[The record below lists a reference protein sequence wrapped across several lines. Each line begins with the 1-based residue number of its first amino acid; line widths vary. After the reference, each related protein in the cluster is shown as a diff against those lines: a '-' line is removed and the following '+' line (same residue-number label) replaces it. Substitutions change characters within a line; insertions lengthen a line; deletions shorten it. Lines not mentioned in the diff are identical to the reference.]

1 MISTMNKV
9 IYNQYNY
16 NLDRLPE
23 EIIYNVYQYIGND
36 NMIKNLKKNI
46 LLEIKK
52 NRERRYIN
60 ELLESIDMDD
70 DKRNKIIKM
79 RPSIED
85 LVDLIKN
92 KHHNNEKKTYLMLLV
107 PIRVK
112 LIIRKDIVNKGL
124 L

>member
-16 NLDRLPE
+16 NLDKLPE

-36 NMIKNLKKNI
+36 NMIEYLKKNI
-46 LLEIKK
+46 LHELKK
-52 NRERRYIN
+52 NRERIYIN
-60 ELLESIDMDD
+60 ELFESIDMDD

-79 RPSIED
+79 RPTIED

-92 KHHNNEKKTYLMLLV
+92 KHRDNERKTYLMLLV

-112 LIIRKDIVNKGL
+112 LIIRKEISNKGL

>member
-16 NLDRLPE
+16 NLDKLPE

-36 NMIKNLKKNI
+36 NMIKYFKKNI

-79 RPSIED
+79 RPTIED

-92 KHHNNEKKTYLMLLV
+92 KHHNNEKKTYLMMLI

>member
-16 NLDRLPE
+16 NLDKLPE

-36 NMIKNLKKNI
+36 NMIEYLKKNI
-46 LLEIKK
+46 LHELKK
-52 NRERRYIN
+52 NRERIYIN

-79 RPSIED
+79 RPTIED

-92 KHHNNEKKTYLMLLV
+92 KHRDNEKKTYLMLLV

-112 LIIRKDIVNKGL
+112 LIIRKEISNKGL

>member
-16 NLDRLPE
+16 NLDKLPE

-36 NMIKNLKKNI
+36 NMIKYLKKNI

-60 ELLESIDMDD
+60 ELFESIDMDD

-79 RPSIED
+79 RPTIED

-92 KHHNNEKKTYLMLLV
+92 KHRDNEKKTYLMLLV

-112 LIIRKDIVNKGL
+112 LIIRKEISNKGL

>member
-16 NLDRLPE
+16 NLDKLPE

-36 NMIKNLKKNI
+36 NMIEYLKKNI
-46 LLEIKK
+46 LFELKK
-52 NRERRYIN
+52 KRERRYIN

-79 RPSIED
+79 RPTIED

-92 KHHNNEKKTYLMLLV
+92 KHRDNEKKTYLMLLV

>member
-16 NLDRLPE
+16 NLDKLPE

-36 NMIKNLKKNI
+36 NMIEYLKKNI

-52 NRERRYIN
+52 NREQRYIN

-92 KHHNNEKKTYLMLLV
+92 KHHNNEKKTYLMMLV

>member
-16 NLDRLPE
+16 NLDKLPE

-36 NMIKNLKKNI
+36 NMIEYLKKNI
-46 LLEIKK
+46 LFELKK
-52 NRERRYIN
+52 KRERRYIN

-79 RPSIED
+79 RPTIED

-92 KHHNNEKKTYLMLLV
+92 KHRDNEKKTYLMLLV

-112 LIIRKDIVNKGL
+112 LIIRKEISNKGL

>member
-16 NLDRLPE
+16 NLDKLPE

-36 NMIKNLKKNI
+36 NMIKYLKKNI

-60 ELLESIDMDD
+60 ELFESIDMDD

-79 RPSIED
+79 RPTIED

-112 LIIRKDIVNKGL
+112 LIIRKEISNKGL

>member
-16 NLDRLPE
+16 NLDKLPE

-36 NMIKNLKKNI
+36 NMIEYLKKNI

-52 NRERRYIN
+52 NRERIYIN
-60 ELLESIDMDD
+60 ELFESIDMDD

-79 RPSIED
+79 RPTIED

-92 KHHNNEKKTYLMLLV
+92 KHRDNERKTYLMLLV

-112 LIIRKDIVNKGL
+112 LIIRKEISNKGL

>member
-36 NMIKNLKKNI
+36 NMIKYLKKNI

-60 ELLESIDMDD
+60 ELFESIDMDD

-79 RPSIED
+79 RPTIED

-92 KHHNNEKKTYLMLLV
+92 KHRDNEKKTYLMLLV

-112 LIIRKDIVNKGL
+112 LIIRKEISNKGL

>member
-16 NLDRLPE
+16 NLDKLPE

-36 NMIKNLKKNI
+36 NMIKYFKKNI

-60 ELLESIDMDD
+60 ELFESIDMDD

-79 RPSIED
+79 RPTIED

-92 KHHNNEKKTYLMLLV
+92 KHRDNEKKTYLMLLV

-112 LIIRKDIVNKGL
+112 LIIRKEISNKGL

>member
-16 NLDRLPE
+16 NLDKLPE

-36 NMIKNLKKNI
+36 NMIEYLKKNI

-79 RPSIED
+79 RPTIED

-92 KHHNNEKKTYLMLLV
+92 KHCDNEKKTYLMLLV

-112 LIIRKDIVNKGL
+112 LIIRKEISNKGL

>member
-36 NMIKNLKKNI
+36 NMIKYFKKNI
-46 LLEIKK
+46 LIEIKK

>member
-16 NLDRLPE
+16 NLDKLPE

-36 NMIKNLKKNI
+36 NMIEYLKKNI
-46 LLEIKK
+46 LHELKK
-52 NRERRYIN
+52 NRERIYIN

-79 RPSIED
+79 RPTIED

-92 KHHNNEKKTYLMLLV
+92 KHRDNEKKTYLMLLV

>member
-36 NMIKNLKKNI
+36 NMIKYFKKNI

-92 KHHNNEKKTYLMLLV
+92 KHHNNEKKTYLMMLI

>member
-1 MISTMNKV
+1 MNKV

-16 NLDRLPE
+16 NLDKLPE

-36 NMIKNLKKNI
+36 NMIKYFKKNI

-79 RPSIED
+79 RPTIED

-92 KHHNNEKKTYLMLLV
+92 KHRDNEKKTYLMLLV

-112 LIIRKDIVNKGL
+112 LIIRKEISNKGL

>member
-16 NLDRLPE
+16 NLDKLPE
-23 EIIYNVYQYIGND
+23 ELIYNVYQYIGND
-36 NMIKNLKKNI
+36 IMIEYLKKNI
-46 LLEIKK
+46 LHELKK

-79 RPSIED
+79 RPTIED

-92 KHHNNEKKTYLMLLV
+92 KHRDNEKKTYLMLLV

-112 LIIRKDIVNKGL
+112 LIIRKEISNKGL

>member
-16 NLDRLPE
+16 NLDKLPE

-36 NMIKNLKKNI
+36 NMIEYLKKNI

-52 NRERRYIN
+52 NRERIYIN
-60 ELLESIDMDD
+60 ELFESIDMDD

-79 RPSIED
+79 RPTIED

-92 KHHNNEKKTYLMLLV
+92 KHCDNEKKTYLMLLV

-112 LIIRKDIVNKGL
+112 LIIRKEISNKGL

>member
-16 NLDRLPE
+16 NLDKLPE

-36 NMIKNLKKNI
+36 NMIEYLKKNI
-46 LLEIKK
+46 LLELKK

-79 RPSIED
+79 RPTIED

-92 KHHNNEKKTYLMLLV
+92 KHRDNEKKTYLMLLV

-112 LIIRKDIVNKGL
+112 LIIRKEISNKGL

>member
-16 NLDRLPE
+16 NLDKLPE

-36 NMIKNLKKNI
+36 NMIEYLKKNI
-46 LLEIKK
+46 LHELKK

-60 ELLESIDMDD
+60 ELFESIDMDD

-79 RPSIED
+79 RPTIED

-92 KHHNNEKKTYLMLLV
+92 KHRDNEKKTYLMLLV

-112 LIIRKDIVNKGL
+112 LIIRKEISNKGL

>member
-16 NLDRLPE
+16 NLDKLPE
-23 EIIYNVYQYIGND
+23 ELIYNVYQYIGND
-36 NMIKNLKKNI
+36 NMIEYLKKNI
-46 LLEIKK
+46 LHELKK

-79 RPSIED
+79 RPTIED

-92 KHHNNEKKTYLMLLV
+92 KHRDNEKKTYLMLLV

-112 LIIRKDIVNKGL
+112 LIIRKEISNKGL

>member
-16 NLDRLPE
+16 NLDKLPE

-36 NMIKNLKKNI
+36 NMIEYLKKNI

-79 RPSIED
+79 RPTIED

-92 KHHNNEKKTYLMLLV
+92 KHRDNEKKTYLMLLV

-112 LIIRKDIVNKGL
+112 LIIRKEISNKGL

>member
-16 NLDRLPE
+16 NLDKLPE

-36 NMIKNLKKNI
+36 NMIEYFKKNI
-46 LLEIKK
+46 LLELKK

-79 RPSIED
+79 RPTIED

-92 KHHNNEKKTYLMLLV
+92 KHRDNEKKTYLMLLV

>member
-16 NLDRLPE
+16 NLDKLPE

-36 NMIKNLKKNI
+36 NMIEYLKKNI
-46 LLEIKK
+46 LFELKK

-79 RPSIED
+79 RPTIED

-92 KHHNNEKKTYLMLLV
+92 KHRDNEKKTYLMLLV

-112 LIIRKDIVNKGL
+112 LIIRKEIYNKGL

>member
-16 NLDRLPE
+16 NLDKLPE

-36 NMIKNLKKNI
+36 NMIEYLKKNI

-52 NRERRYIN
+52 NRERIYIN
-60 ELLESIDMDD
+60 ELFESIDMDD

-79 RPSIED
+79 RPTIED

-92 KHHNNEKKTYLMLLV
+92 KHRDNEKKTYLMLLV

-112 LIIRKDIVNKGL
+112 LIIRKEISIKGL

>member
-16 NLDRLPE
+16 NLDKLPE

-36 NMIKNLKKNI
+36 NMIEYFKKNI
-46 LLEIKK
+46 LLELKK

-79 RPSIED
+79 RPTIED

-92 KHHNNEKKTYLMLLV
+92 KHRDNEKKTYLMMLI

>member
-16 NLDRLPE
+16 NLDKLPE

-36 NMIKNLKKNI
+36 NMIEYFKKNI
-46 LLEIKK
+46 LLELKK

-79 RPSIED
+79 RPTIED

-92 KHHNNEKKTYLMLLV
+92 KHRDNEKKTYLMLLV

-112 LIIRKDIVNKGL
+112 LIIRKEISNKGL

>member
-16 NLDRLPE
+16 NLDKLPE

-36 NMIKNLKKNI
+36 NMIKYFKKNI
-46 LLEIKK
+46 LLELKK

-79 RPSIED
+79 RPTIED

-92 KHHNNEKKTYLMLLV
+92 KHRDNEKKTYLMLLV

-112 LIIRKDIVNKGL
+112 LIIRKEISNKGL

>member
-16 NLDRLPE
+16 NLDKLPE

-36 NMIKNLKKNI
+36 IMIEYFKKNI
-46 LLEIKK
+46 LHELKK

-79 RPSIED
+79 RPTIED

-92 KHHNNEKKTYLMLLV
+92 KHRDNEKKTYLMLLV

-112 LIIRKDIVNKGL
+112 LIIRKEIYNKGL

>member
-16 NLDRLPE
+16 NLDKLPE
-23 EIIYNVYQYIGND
+23 ELIYNVYQYIGND
-36 NMIKNLKKNI
+36 NMIEYLKKNI
-46 LLEIKK
+46 LHELKK

-60 ELLESIDMDD
+60 ELFESIDMDD

-79 RPSIED
+79 RPTIED

-92 KHHNNEKKTYLMLLV
+92 KHRDNEKKTYLMLLV

-112 LIIRKDIVNKGL
+112 LIIRKEISNKGL

>member
-16 NLDRLPE
+16 NLDKLPE

-36 NMIKNLKKNI
+36 NMIKYFKKNI

-79 RPSIED
+79 RPTIED

-92 KHHNNEKKTYLMLLV
+92 KHRDNEKKTYLMLLV

-112 LIIRKDIVNKGL
+112 LIIRKEISNKGL

>member
-16 NLDRLPE
+16 NLDKLPE

-36 NMIKNLKKNI
+36 NMIEYLKKNI

-52 NRERRYIN
+52 NRERIYIN
-60 ELLESIDMDD
+60 ELFESIDMDD

-79 RPSIED
+79 RPTIED

-92 KHHNNEKKTYLMLLV
+92 KHRDNEKKTYLMLLV

-112 LIIRKDIVNKGL
+112 LIIRKEISNKGL

>member
-16 NLDRLPE
+16 NLDKLPE
-23 EIIYNVYQYIGND
+23 ELIYNVYQYIGND
-36 NMIKNLKKNI
+36 IMIEYLKKNI
-46 LLEIKK
+46 LLELKK

-79 RPSIED
+79 RPTIED

-92 KHHNNEKKTYLMLLV
+92 KHRDNEKKTYLMLLV

-112 LIIRKDIVNKGL
+112 LIIRKEISNKGL

>member
-16 NLDRLPE
+16 NLDKLPE

-36 NMIKNLKKNI
+36 IMIEYLKKNI
-46 LLEIKK
+46 LHELKK

-79 RPSIED
+79 RPTIED

-92 KHHNNEKKTYLMLLV
+92 KHRDNEKKTYLMLLV

-112 LIIRKDIVNKGL
+112 LIIRKEISNKGL

>member
-16 NLDRLPE
+16 NLDKLPE
-23 EIIYNVYQYIGND
+23 ELIYNVYQYIGND
-36 NMIKNLKKNI
+36 NMIEYLKKNI
-46 LLEIKK
+46 LLELKK
-52 NRERRYIN
+52 NKERRYIN

-79 RPSIED
+79 RPTIED

-92 KHHNNEKKTYLMLLV
+92 KHRDNEKKTYLMLLV

-112 LIIRKDIVNKGL
+112 LIIRKEISNKGL

>member
-16 NLDRLPE
+16 NLDKLPE

-36 NMIKNLKKNI
+36 NMIKYFKKNI

-60 ELLESIDMDD
+60 ELFESIDMDD

-79 RPSIED
+79 RPTIED

-92 KHHNNEKKTYLMLLV
+92 KHHNNEKKTYLMMLI

>member
-16 NLDRLPE
+16 NLDKLPE

-36 NMIKNLKKNI
+36 NMIEYLKKNI
-46 LLEIKK
+46 LHELKK

-79 RPSIED
+79 RPTIED

-92 KHHNNEKKTYLMLLV
+92 KHRDNEKKTYLMLLV

-112 LIIRKDIVNKGL
+112 LIIRKEISNKGL

>member
-16 NLDRLPE
+16 NLDKLPE

-36 NMIKNLKKNI
+36 NMIEYLKKNI
-46 LLEIKK
+46 LLELKK
-52 NRERRYIN
+52 NKERRYIN

-79 RPSIED
+79 RPTIED

-92 KHHNNEKKTYLMLLV
+92 KHRDNEKKTYLMLLV

-112 LIIRKDIVNKGL
+112 LIIRKEISNKGL

>member
-16 NLDRLPE
+16 NLDKLPE

-36 NMIKNLKKNI
+36 NMIEYLKKNI
-46 LLEIKK
+46 LFELKK

-79 RPSIED
+79 RPTIED

-92 KHHNNEKKTYLMLLV
+92 KHRDNEKKTYLMLLV

-112 LIIRKDIVNKGL
+112 LIIRKEISNKGL